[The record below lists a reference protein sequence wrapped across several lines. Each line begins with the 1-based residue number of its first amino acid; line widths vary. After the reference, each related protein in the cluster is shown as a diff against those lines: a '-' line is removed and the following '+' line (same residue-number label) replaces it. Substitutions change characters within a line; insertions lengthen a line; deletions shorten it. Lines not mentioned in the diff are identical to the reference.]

1 MQGVPDSALAIG
13 RHLAATRF
21 EDLPAATVAATKA
34 SILDTIG
41 CAIAGGSGPDIAAI
55 RAVVGA
61 WGGAPACTVVDDVG
75 WHGEGS

>member
-1 MQGVPDSALAIG
+1 MHSAGDAPDSALAIS

-41 CAIAGGSGPDIAAI
+41 CAVAGGSGPDVAAC
-55 RAVVGA
+55 R
-61 WGGAPACTVVDDVG
+61 PAQWWAAAG
-75 WHGEGS
+75 